1 MTTSVEPMEE
11 GPSSPGPPPL
21 QDQNGMEVT
30 APVQKSAKAVVT
42 AEVAR
47 KRAEKRRLDVTE
59 LNPHIQC
66 QLCKGY
72 LIDPVTVV
80 ECLHSFCKSCII
92 RHVETSKA
100 CPNCDIQI
108 HKTKPLLSLR
118 ADKALQDIVYKVVP
132 GLYRTEMQNRV
143 KFYTRHPDAEPA
155 NSEDAG
161 EVADSLFFSP
171 EDDISMSIEYFD
183 NISSSSSDVSKK
195 GKDNKT
201 PDSLEAD
208 NPNRRFL
215 QCPGSVTVN
224 HLKKFIITKYGL
236 DEKFVVDVIYRDDL
250 LAEDNSLIDVA
261 YSYNW
266 RKTSPMRFYYR
277 IYQKTKVLTRK
288 RKSKKTKTNSKG
300 QPTKKRRNAE
310 STEVAAGVDGR
321 NQENGMEIEEESR
334 KAASN
339 LRTDNG
345 EERVRTKGA
354 TSKEKPKGD
363 SVKGKPSSETAAKP
377 VKGPAKPVT
386 STPVLP
392 KTGEGKSVQNKPV
405 NGKPVGKPA
414 PSGKPVNGAKP
425 VGQAKP
431 VPGAKPAHGAK
442 LLPGAKPSVSQ
453 AVKAA
458 TSKSGQSK
466 PVTNQASSQ
475 PVKPVA
481 AKLVNSVPGG
491 KAGGGLSS
499 GKSAAAAEEKSRAR
513 TSPPAEPPVSK
524 PLASSVKST
533 STNAS
538 SESKKEQK
546 KEKETSAPE
555 AGRPSSDKEKP
566 ANSSSRQVSKEPKV
580 ATSKA
585 DAKVKSGTD
594 STPASNN
601 LRQQQKNAV
610 EPATNN
616 KTAAN
621 EKEVVEISVEVSA
634 SDVKKVLE
642 KKKAEKDAARLTSNG
657 EEKLYSN
664 YSIVDQLKKG
674 AAAASLARQKQA
686 SMMDFTR
693 SSEALN
699 APKVPPTIQGLQ
711 PKVTSAGETNVLSA
725 IVHSLAQ
732 KQQSLNQKI
741 QAVTGKPEAAKE
753 KRETVSPGLKL
764 KDSTE
769 GTKTLGT
776 ILAKPQNGLDKVQKN
791 NSNGTTEASSKLQ
804 LPTSTSIKPI
814 EPRKSPAPVD
824 TAGSKGQQMLNFY
837 KNNFPKAG
845 SDGEVKSTETL
856 TRNIPAGTTVT
867 VKTVDN
873 RQPRSSPSS
882 TGSSKTSSFSSSSS
896 SSSAFRM
903 NLSNSVGKQQSASS
917 PYGPTSAPSSPLI
930 PPFMPSPLTMA
941 LAAQQ
946 QYLNFSN
953 QHAALTAQME
963 AANYIKAM
971 QAAQAIS
978 TTPVT
983 SLAFTKPVT
992 SSGLKIPQPPM
1003 SGFGT
1008 SRLQLKVNQDSP
1020 TMELPPTSSPKP
1032 ASPVPRPAHHSMP
1045 AMLPFHGVK
1054 KVQALPKSS
1063 AQTRT
1068 IPSLLSRPS
1077 LPLPTSPSAPPPAK
1091 KQATPTTILHSTLK
1105 GPNTNPQP
1113 NSLKKLVADLK
1124 TAQQKDLKTENLL
1137 SSLKKSNENK
1147 LLSDTKK
1154 SFVGLDIRPVESKKT
1169 HEVSTS

>member
-1 MTTSVEPMEE
+1 MFSL
-11 GPSSPGPPPL
+11 L
-21 QDQNGMEVT
+21 Q
-30 APVQKSAKAVVT
+30 
-42 AEVAR
+42 
-47 KRAEKRRLDVTE
+47 
-59 LNPHIQC
+59 
-66 QLCKGY
+66 
-72 LIDPVTVV
+72 
-80 ECLHSFCKSCII
+80 
-92 RHVETSKA
+92 
-100 CPNCDIQI
+100 
-108 HKTKPLLSLR
+108 
-118 ADKALQDIVYKVVP
+118 
-132 GLYRTEMQNRV
+132 
-143 KFYTRHPDAEPA
+143 
-155 NSEDAG
+155 
-161 EVADSLFFSP
+161 
-171 EDDISMSIEYFD
+171 
-183 NISSSSSDVSKK
+183 
-195 GKDNKT
+195 
-201 PDSLEAD
+201 
-208 NPNRRFL
+208 
-215 QCPGSVTVN
+215 
-224 HLKKFIITKYGL
+224 
-236 DEKFVVDVIYRDDL
+236 
-250 LAEDNSLIDVA
+250 
-261 YSYNW
+261 
-266 RKTSPMRFYYR
+266 TSPMRFYYR

-310 STEVAAGVDGR
+310 STEVATGVAGR

-334 KAASN
+334 KAAST

-345 EERVRTKGA
+345 EERVRAKGA

-363 SVKGKPSSETAAKP
+363 SVKVKPSSETASKP

-405 NGKPVGKPA
+405 NGKPVGKPV

-458 TSKSGQSK
+458 ASKGGHNK
-466 PVTNQASSQ
+466 PVTSQASSQ
-475 PVKPVA
+475 PAKPVA

-491 KAGGGLSS
+491 KAGGGLST
-499 GKSAAAAEEKSRAR
+499 GRSAAATEEKTGSSRAR

-524 PLASSVKST
+524 PLASSVKTT
-533 STNAS
+533 STNPS

-555 AGRPSSDKEKP
+555 AGRPSSDKEKS
-566 ANSSSRQVSKEPKV
+566 ANNSSRQVSKEPKV

-699 APKVPPTIQGLQ
+699 APKVPPTIQGMQ
-711 PKVTSAGETNVLSA
+711 PKVTPAGETNVLSA

-741 QAVTGKPEAAKE
+741 QAVTGKSDSAKE

-776 ILAKPQNGLDKVQKN
+776 ILAPGLAKPQNGLEKVQKS

-837 KNNFPKAG
+837 KNNFPKSG
-845 SDGEVKSTETL
+845 SDAEVKSTETL

-882 TGSSKTSSFSSSSS
+882 TGSKTSSFSSSSS
-896 SSSAFRM
+896 SSSAFHM
-903 NLSNSVGKQQSASS
+903 NLSNSVGKQQS

-978 TTPVT
+978 TAPVT

-1020 TMELPPTSSPKP
+1020 RMELPPISSPKP

-1077 LPLPTSPSAPPPAK
+1077 LTLPTSPSAPPPAK
-1091 KQATPTTILHSTLK
+1091 KQAPPTTILHSTLK